1 MAKMKEQLIM
11 SMFGV
16 NMNMPENGSAFND
29 KQELSTAQLQK
40 LIEIKNALHAIDSS
54 EMALTK
60 VQVLFL
66 DLKTLLAEYPQNENV
81 TLTLAEL
88 RSLRENQY
96 LAADN
101 KLIPL
106 AQKLVAIKH
115 FKHKLKQ
122 VISKLISSTRAGS

>member
-1 MAKMKEQLIM
+1 MAMFDANM
-11 SMFGV
+11 SMTG
-16 NMNMPENGSAFND
+16 NGSPSFND
-29 KQELSTAQLQK
+29 KDELSPVQLQK
-40 LIEIKNALHAIDSS
+40 LVEIKNALHAIDSS

-81 TLTLAEL
+81 IETLAEL

-106 AQKLVAIKH
+106 AQRLVAIKH

-122 VISKLISSTRAGS
+122 VISKLIINSRTRS